1 MKTFQRFFLAL
12 FAAALFS
19 ISASGQQQRPITLQ
33 DLVSLNPFAGQAG
46 VLAPDGRYFAVIE
59 RGQIALLPIGGGAA
73 IPVTATQ
80 GAKSEVSWSQDSKK
94 LAFVSQGQI
103 WVVPVSG
110 GEPVKLTDD
119 PTGPGD
125 PRGATD
131 HLPKWNP
138 NGKWILYESGRKGWN
153 QLYVVSDDGKAEH
166 LIASTEI
173 YTGGDVIANSAP
185 DRGDAVS
192 SDRFAPNPA
201 WSPDGTR
208 ISYTERSREFFSG
221 KLNIVAFDQNSG
233 TPTGSPRI
241 LYTARNDVGGAWA
254 VNTAAWSPDSKTLAV
269 VIQETGWDK
278 VFLISA
284 AGGKPRQLTTGKW
297 EDETPVYAPN
307 GKWIAI
313 VSNRNLP
320 EERHIWIVPV
330 DGSAPWQLTHLD
342 GVENDPQWSPDSS
355 TIYFGRGTSLRAPV
369 TYIAS
374 IRGENEPRPLRPL
387 QPSIFEQAGL
397 PTPEVAHFKGKD
409 GLPLA
414 GILYRPLGLKPGVR
428 YPTVIWAHGGPE
440 GQVTLSLSPWS
451 LFLAQEGFLIFEP
464 NFRGSTGY
472 GERFRNL
479 NVKDSGGGEIND
491 IAAAVHY
498 LVDEEFADPSR
509 VGIGGGSH
517 GGTVVANAVTKLPDT
532 FAAGIEM
539 FGVVDRALFLQYT
552 NRNSKI
558 RWETKM
564 GGTPEQQPAVYRKAN
579 VLPDVDRIKTPLL
592 IMHGEEDPQVPPQES
607 IEFVAALKKAGK
619 TYNYITYPNEGH
631 GFRSPEHRLDSMQQ
645 ELAFLQKYLHP
656 EP

>member
-1 MKTFQRFFLAL
+1 MKTFQRFSLAL
-12 FAAALFS
+12 LAATLFS
-19 ISASGQQQRPITLQ
+19 FPVSGQQRRPITLQ

-46 VLAPDGRYFAVIE
+46 VLAPDGKHFAVVE
-59 RGQIALLPIGGGAA
+59 KGQIALLPVDGSAPV
-73 IPVTATQ
+73 PVTATQ
-80 GAKSEVSWSQDSKK
+80 GAKSEVSWSADSKK

-110 GEPVKLTDD
+110 GEPVKLTND
-119 PTGPGD
+119 PAGPGD

-138 NGKWILYESGRKGWN
+138 NGKWILYESGRRGWN
-153 QLYVVSDDGKAEH
+153 QLYVVSEDGKAEH

-173 YTGGDVIANSAP
+173 YTGGDVIASSAP
-185 DRGDAVS
+185 DQGDAVS
-192 SDRFAPNPA
+192 SDRFAPNPS

-208 ISYTERSREFFSG
+208 LSYTERSRELFSG

-233 TPTGSPRI
+233 TPTGSPRT

-269 VIQETGWDK
+269 VLQETGWDK
-278 VFLISA
+278 VFLIPA
-284 AGGKPRQLTTGKW
+284 AGGKAKQLTTGEW

-307 GKWIAI
+307 GKWIAV

-320 EERHIWIVPV
+320 EERHIWIVLV
-330 DGSAPWQLTHLD
+330 DGSAPWQLTHHD

-355 TIYFGRGTSLRAPV
+355 TIYFGRGTSLRNPA
-369 TYIAS
+369 TYFAS

-387 QPSIFEQAGL
+387 QHSIFEQARL

-414 GILYRPLGLKPGVR
+414 GILFRPLGFRAGVR

-451 LFLAQEGFLIFEP
+451 LFLAQEGFVVFEP

-479 NVKDSGGGEIND
+479 NVKDSGGGEVDD

-498 LVDEEFADPSR
+498 LIIQGFADPSR
-509 VGIGGGSH
+509 VGIGG
-517 GGTVVANAVTKLPDT
+517 
-532 FAAGIEM
+532 AAME
-539 FGVVDRALFLQYT
+539 
-552 NRNSKI
+552 
-558 RWETKM
+558 
-564 GGTPEQQPAVYRKAN
+564 
-579 VLPDVDRIKTPLL
+579 VLLL
-592 IMHGEEDPQVPPQES
+592 RMP
-607 IEFVAALKKAGK
+607 
-619 TYNYITYPNEGH
+619 
-631 GFRSPEHRLDSMQQ
+631 
-645 ELAFLQKYLHP
+645 
-656 EP
+656 